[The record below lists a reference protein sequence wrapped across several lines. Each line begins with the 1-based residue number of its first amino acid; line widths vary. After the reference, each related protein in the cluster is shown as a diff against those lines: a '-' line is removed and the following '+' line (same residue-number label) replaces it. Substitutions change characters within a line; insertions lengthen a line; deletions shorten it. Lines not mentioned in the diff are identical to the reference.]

1 MGGLRDPG
9 RCAIGICCEPL
20 RTHVQNIRPL
30 EVNRDDLLG
39 LIRLLLKHGADMNAN
54 KSESPRGTPWMIA
67 MKLDMR
73 KKDSKL
79 LELFDEFQCH
89 DWEEGYRPE
98 DEWMELDK
106 CWNVDEDED
115 EYWGNKWDQ
124 DEDEDWDSD
133 GYDSFDEFFY
143 PFDEFL
149 DPFDDF
155 FDPYFDF
162 LF

>member
-1 MGGLRDPG
+1 
-9 RCAIGICCEPL
+9 
-20 RTHVQNIRPL
+20 
-30 EVNRDDLLG
+30 
-39 LIRLLLKHGADMNAN
+39 
-54 KSESPRGTPWMIA
+54 MIA